1 MRALAALAAALLPHL
16 AAACPSCAGNS
27 RYDATKLVL
36 LGSLVLLPFAIA
48 GVVWRIVKRLD
59 YSDPPPGGPGPTI

>member
-1 MRALAALAAALLPHL
+1 MRALAALATALLPRL

-36 LGSLVLLPFAIA
+36 LGSFVLLPFAIA

-59 YSDPPPGGPGPTI
+59 HSSTPPHDPDRTL